1 MRAWLLLLC
10 VLSLVPLAMAGA
22 SQLPQP
28 DAGVEAYRRGDW
40 AAAREAW
47 SAELAQPELS
57 LGAQARLAYNLGNC
71 AFREGS
77 TARAGA
83 WYEEALVLDPS
94 LGEARTNLDH
104 VRTLLGLQPLDR
116 GDLSGTLAIALDS
129 LRAAQWRWVGLV
141 LLLVG
146 AVCWLQASPSRS
158 RWWRFASL
166 ACFVLVCACLLAGWW
181 RGRSE
186 WPQRAWLVGTGRT
199 ELRSEPR
206 DAAAVIGDAAVLQRV
221 EVVDEELAGWIK
233 LRAGPVTGWVPS
245 DVVFRPR

>member
-1 MRAWLLLLC
+1 MRTWLLLLW
-10 VLSLVPLAMAGA
+10 VLVVALPA
-22 SQLPQP
+22 SVCAS

-47 SAELAQPELS
+47 SAELSQPELS
-57 LGAQARLAYNLGNC
+57 LGAQARLTYNLGNC
-71 AFREGS
+71 AFREGA

-94 LGEARTNLDH
+94 LSQARTNLDH
-104 VRTLLGLQPLDR
+104 VRPLLGLQPLDR

-129 LRAAQWRWVGLV
+129 LRAAQWRWVSLV

-146 AVCWLQASPSRS
+146 AVCWLQASPSRP
-158 RWWRFASL
+158 RWWRLAAL

-186 WPQRAWLVGTGRT
+186 RPQRAWLVGTGRT

-206 DAAAVIGDAAVLQRV
+206 EAAAVIGDAAVLQRV
-221 EVVDEELAGWIK
+221 EVMDDQLAGWVK
-233 LRAGPVTGWVPS
+233 LRAGTATGWVAS
-245 DVVFRPR
+245 ETVFRPR